1 MIETPLPESRL
12 DVGQLPPDKR
22 LGAWTGALYDCY
34 YPLDL
39 QCPTNDFTAGRL
51 DLLDVDNVRV
61 GFIDSDP
68 MIVHRR
74 REHLNK
80 RPGDYYFV
88 PIPMSQPVRI
98 SQRSNDVCVKPKSFG
113 LIATAE
119 SYTYEQRT
127 ENQLLTLRISGSV
140 MRERLPGIDD
150 FAGECREPHQATVA
164 LFVDLVQSVARNGHA
179 LAAGSSNMV
188 AQQLLDLLVL
198 AVTTDSAVESGN
210 DSAVRSAHRRRIN
223 RVIEMR
229 LQDTDLGLA
238 SIAQELQMSK
248 RYIQKILSDNC
259 ETVSSLLHARR
270 VAHAK
275 RYLADPTR
283 RHQSIA
289 QIGFSVGYSDP
300 SHFSRIFR
308 RETGFSP
315 RDFRQRSLD
324 HPARQNLALLISS

>member
-1 MIETPLPESRL
+1 MIETHLPESQL
-12 DVGQLPPDKR
+12 DVGQLPTNKR
-22 LGAWTGALYDCY
+22 LGAWIDALYDCY

-51 DLLDVDNVRV
+51 DLLDVDDVRV

-74 REHLNK
+74 RAHLNK

-88 PIPMSQPVRI
+88 PIPMSHPVRI
-98 SQRSNDVCVKPKSFG
+98 SQRSNDVCIKPKSFG

-127 ENQLLTLRISGSV
+127 ENQLLTLRIAGSV

-150 FAGECREPHQATVA
+150 FAGECRDPGQATVA
-164 LFVDLVQSVARNGHA
+164 LFVDLVQSVARNGRA
-179 LAAGSSNMV
+179 LTAESSNLV
-188 AQQLLDLLVL
+188 AQQLMDLLVL
-198 AVTTDSAVESGN
+198 AVTADSAFESGN
-210 DSAVRSAHRRRIN
+210 DSAVRSSHRRRIN
-223 RVIEMR
+223 KVIEMR

-238 SIAQELQMSK
+238 SIARDLQMSK
-248 RYIQKILSDNC
+248 RYIQKILSDNG
-259 ETVSSLLHARR
+259 ETVSSLLHTRR
-270 VAHAK
+270 VACAK

-283 RHQSIA
+283 RHQPIA
-289 QIGFSVGYSDP
+289 QVGFSVGFSDP

-308 RETGFSP
+308 RETGLSP

-324 HPARQNLALLISS
+324 LPVRRNLSHLIGS